1 MIIQCENCS
10 RKFLAKDSDIPKEGR
25 MVQCSYCSITWHQ
38 MPISVPTKTFEQA
51 NINEPA
57 EEISEGLSVDKIR
70 ASDGKTYKFLG
81 SQWAQLLPSGKTGL
95 FAKRK
100 IGKEL
105 DKLTGRK
112 SVRAVQKRRK
122 KIREL
127 EIDTIEKVIDP
138 SSGNQDEVDPSSK
151 NLGDKKQ
158 VPDIDQPK
166 LGLGF
171 FGYIFLLIIIGFSIV
186 GVLRTFENDLLNYFP
201 KTEYIYRLLDK
212 QLEYFAETVKNM
224 IVIINDLVNSY

>member
-1 MIIQCENCS
+1 MIIQCQSCS
-10 RKFLAKDSDIPKEGR
+10 RKFIVKDKDIPEEGR
-25 MVQCSYCSITWHQ
+25 TVQCGYCSVTWHQ
-38 MPISVPTKTFEQA
+38 MPVSVPTKTFEQI
-51 NINEPA
+51 NINEPI

-112 SVRAVQKRRK
+112 EKSTVKRRQK
-122 KIREL
+122 KIREV
-127 EIDTIEKVIDP
+127 EIDTIEKQIDP
-138 SSGNQDEVDPSSK
+138 SSESLDDENQSS
-151 NLGDKKQ
+151 
-158 VPDIDQPK
+158 DIDQPK
-166 LGLGF
+166 QGLGF
-171 FGYIFLLIIIGFSIV
+171 IGYIFLLIIIGFSIV

-201 KTEYIYRLLDK
+201 ETEYIYELLDK
-212 QLEYFAETVKNM
+212 QLEFLAESVKNM
-224 IVIINDLVNSY
+224 IVIVNDLISSY

>member
-57 EEISEGLSVDKIR
+57 EEISESLSVDKIR

-81 SQWAQLLPSGKTGL
+81 SQWAQLFPSGKTGL

-105 DKLTGRK
+105 DRLTGRK
-112 SVRAVQKRRK
+112 RESTVKKRQK
-122 KIREL
+122 KIKEL
-127 EIDTIEKVIDP
+127 EIDSIERIIDP
-138 SSGNQDEVDPSSK
+138 SSETLDGE
-151 NLGDKKQ
+151 KQ
-158 VPDIDQPK
+158 LPDIDQPK
-166 LGLGF
+166 QGLGF
-171 FGYIFLLIIIGFSIV
+171 IGYIFLLIIVGFSIV

-201 KTEYIYRLLDK
+201 ETEYIYELLDE
-212 QLEYFAETVKNM
+212 QLEFLAESVKNI
-224 IVIINDLVNSY
+224 IVIINDLIDTY

>member
-10 RKFLAKDSDIPKEGR
+10 RKFEAKDSDIPQEGR
-25 MVQCSYCSITWHQ
+25 TVQCGYCSVTWHQ
-38 MPISVPTKTFEQA
+38 MPVSIPTKILKQPY
-51 NINEPA
+51 INKPT
-57 EEISEGLSVDKIR
+57 EEIDEGLSIDRIK

-112 SVRAVQKRRK
+112 SGRTVQKRQK
-122 KIREL
+122 KIKEV

-138 SSGNQDEVDPSSK
+138 SSENLDDEKQASDF
-151 NLGDKKQ
+151 DK
-158 VPDIDQPK
+158 PK
-166 LGLGF
+166 HGLGF

-186 GVLRTFENDLLNYFP
+186 GILRTFENDLLNYFP
-201 KTEYIYRLLDK
+201 ETEYIYKLLDD
-212 QLEYFAETVKNM
+212 QLEFLSETVKNM
-224 IVIINDLVNSY
+224 IVIINDLISAY

>member
-1 MIIQCENCS
+1 MIIQCESCS
-10 RKFLAKDSDIPKEGR
+10 RKFIVKDSDIPQEGR
-25 MVQCSYCSITWHQ
+25 TVQCGYCSVTWHQ
-38 MPISVPTKTFEQA
+38 MAVETPIEPVKS
-51 NINEPA
+51 NINE
-57 EEISEGLSVDKIR
+57 SLSVDKIM

-81 SQWAQLLPSGKTGL
+81 SQWAELLSSGKTGL
-95 FAKRK
+95 FAKKK

-122 KIREL
+122 KIKEI

-138 SSGNQDEVDPSSK
+138 SFEAQD
-151 NLGDKKQ
+151 NKKQ
-158 VPDIDQPK
+158 LPDIDQPK
-166 LGLGF
+166 QGLGF
-171 FGYIFLLIIIGFSIV
+171 LGYIFILIIIGFSIV

-212 QLEYFAETVKNM
+212 QLEFLAETVKNM
-224 IVIINDLVNSY
+224 IVIVNDLISSY